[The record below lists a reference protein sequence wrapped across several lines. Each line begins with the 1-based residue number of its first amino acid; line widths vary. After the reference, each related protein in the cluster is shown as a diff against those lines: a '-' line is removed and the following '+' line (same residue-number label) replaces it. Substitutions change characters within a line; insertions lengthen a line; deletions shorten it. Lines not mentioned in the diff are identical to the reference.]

1 MFDFAMMFVQ
11 KFRRVKTL
19 KSNKIKQM
27 NGQKKNKK
35 SAEDF
40 IFF

>member
-11 KFRRVKTL
+11 KFQGAKTL
-19 KSNKIKQM
+19 KTNKNQKM
-27 NGQKKNKK
+27 NDHKKNKE
-35 SAEDF
+35 SVEDS